1 MPRNMAKSRPEH
13 KEKLELAK
21 SYIYGLNEEK
31 EIIRIIM
38 SVTVILLNN
47 VQSFIRSLVV
57 LAFLDPMV
65 LKGFLENTNKGGIT
79 QSTGEINFFFEIIIF
94 TS

>member
-21 SYIYGLNEEK
+21 SYIYGLDEEK

-38 SVTVILLNN
+38 S
-47 VQSFIRSLVV
+47 
-57 LAFLDPMV
+57 
-65 LKGFLENTNKGGIT
+65 LE
-79 QSTGEINFFFEIIIF
+79 
-94 TS
+94 